1 MAPIWALGLWRVDG
15 ASGAADI
22 RGGTDR
28 AGVIG
33 RTGQERQG
41 GQDRMVWHEGPQEH
55 LVTPARTLISATNCV
70 VVHYSQLGI
79 LFSAWVLS
87 FTYDSRKISGRT
99 KALTWATG
107 GSVLSSERSVFLSY
121 PLSSKSSV
129 FLSL

>member
-22 RGGTDR
+22 RGRTDR

-33 RTGQERQG
+33 RTGQDGLESRA

-55 LVTPARTLISATNCV
+55 LVTPARTWISATNCV

-79 LFSAWVLS
+79 LFRAWVLS
-87 FTYDSRKISGRT
+87 FTLTKGR
-99 KALTWATG
+99 
-107 GSVLSSERSVFLSY
+107 FLEEQ
-121 PLSSKSSV
+121 KH
-129 FLSL
+129 